1 MPGSG
6 QAPTWAP
13 CSRAWPP
20 HPPWH
25 HSLPTPP
32 SEATELVAAF
42 LFCLLH
48 QLTWLVH
55 CALNLPSDSRHFSL
69 CGFFPFLPLP
79 FLDSCLSFAFPPV
92 QGWKPCGV
100 ASRPTCVLWPHM
112 PPWHCTSQE
121 HAGRLPCGGLERVRN
136 QSVHVAQR
144 RAAPVS
150 PLSARLTRRRLGP
163 GVSHPSAG
171 GNSPIWSEHVL
182 ILCQLSRCLS
192 GPGSCGGHVGCV
204 QTSLQA
210 SHLVHGPR
218 RAHVT
223 AVPLGQ

>member
-1 MPGSG
+1 MQARLAVAGNRGSRSVPGSG

-69 CGFFPFLPLP
+69 CGFFPFLPPP

-100 ASRPTCVLWPHM
+100 ASRPTCV
-112 PPWHCTSQE
+112 
-121 HAGRLPCGGLERVRN
+121 
-136 QSVHVAQR
+136 SVAAH
-144 RAAPVS
+144 APVALHEPGACRPAS
-150 PLSARLTRRRLGP
+150 LWWPRAREEPVCPRGPASRRT
-163 GVSHPSAG
+163 
-171 GNSPIWSEHVL
+171 
-182 ILCQLSRCLS
+182 CL
-192 GPGSCGGHVGCV
+192 
-204 QTSLQA
+204 TSLCSPHA
-210 SHLVHGPR
+210 SQTWPWGFSSLCWWQLPDLV
-218 RAHVT
+218 
-223 AVPLGQ
+223 

>member
-25 HSLPTPP
+25 RSLPTPP

-69 CGFFPFLPLP
+69 CGFFSLSTTAVFRFLPIICISACAGLEALWRGVTAHLCFCGRTCP
-79 FLDSCLSFAFPPV
+79 RGTARARSMQAGFPV
-92 QGWKPCGV
+92 V
-100 ASRPTCVLWPHM
+100 AS
-112 PPWHCTSQE
+112 
-121 HAGRLPCGGLERVRN
+121 
-136 QSVHVAQR
+136 
-144 RAAPVS
+144 
-150 PLSARLTRRRLGP
+150 SA
-163 GVSHPSAG
+163 
-171 GNSPIWSEHVL
+171 
-182 ILCQLSRCLS
+182 
-192 GPGSCGGHVGCV
+192 
-204 QTSLQA
+204 
-210 SHLVHGPR
+210 
-218 RAHVT
+218 
-223 AVPLGQ
+223 